1 LVARRDV
8 PDMDEQ
14 AIRERVW
21 GDLEAAGVARF
32 PFPPHGRIPNYEGAD
47 SAAERLAERSGF
59 AAAETVK
66 CNPDAPQRP
75 VRRAALAAGKTVYVA
90 VPRLAEPACFL
101 ELDPDRIDDVDDA
114 TTISGADE
122 YGEARRPDD
131 LPEVDLIVAGSVAVT
146 EDGRRIGKGEG
157 YSDLEFALLREFDRV
172 DDDTPLAT
180 TVHERQVVDE
190 APPAAAHD
198 VPLDLIVTPERVLRP
213 EATPKP
219 AGIDWDALDEE
230 RIAEIPI
237 LQELRD

>member
-1 LVARRDV
+1 MDKEDV
-8 PDMDEQ
+8 
-14 AIRERVW
+14 RERVW
-21 GDLEAAGVARF
+21 DDLEASGVARF
-32 PFPPHGRIPNYEGAD
+32 PFPPRGRIPNYEGAD
-47 SAAERLAERSGF
+47 AAAERLAENSAF

-75 VRRAALAAGKTVYVA
+75 VRRAALAAEKTLYVA
-90 VPRLAEPACFL
+90 VPRLAEAACFL
-101 ELDPDRIDDVDDA
+101 ELDPDRIDDVGDA

-198 VPLDLIVTPERVLRP
+198 VALDLIVTPERVIRP
-213 EATPKP
+213 GATPKP